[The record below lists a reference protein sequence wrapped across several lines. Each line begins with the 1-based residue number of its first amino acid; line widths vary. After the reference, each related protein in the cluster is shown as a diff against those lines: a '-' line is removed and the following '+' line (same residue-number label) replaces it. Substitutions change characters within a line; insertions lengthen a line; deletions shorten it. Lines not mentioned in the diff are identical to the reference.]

1 MKDYEREEK
10 NKDTVKEPEVE
21 YMANPLVNEAEMA
34 HFLGFNEDTTSIED
48 METQLEAF
56 FAEQREFHGDK
67 PIPEGCISI
76 EDAYRK
82 SIKHL
87 EELYAKKKSH
97 IDA

>member
-1 MKDYEREEK
+1 MKDYEQEEK
-10 NKDTVKEPEVE
+10 DENTVKEPEVE
-21 YMANPLVNEAEMA
+21 YMANQLVDEAEIA
-34 HFLGFNEDTTSIED
+34 HLLGLNEDITSIED

-56 FAEQREFHGDK
+56 FAEQRELHGDK